1 MYLETTANM
10 ESSNQQ
16 IEFEKMLRHNADE
29 YIFSE
34 PFCLHVLKVPA
45 LEETRHVF
53 LHIVCFLC
61 ASSTTAEIEHQQE

>member
-29 YIFSE
+29 YIFS
-34 PFCLHVLKVPA
+34 FRNLDVFHVLKVPCIRRNSA
-45 LEETRHVF
+45 CIFTYRMF
-53 LHIVCFLC
+53 LVCIVY
-61 ASSTTAEIEHQQE
+61 HRRD

>member
-29 YIFSE
+29 YIFSLCPE
-34 PFCLHVLKVPA
+34 SPCIRRNSARIF
-45 LEETRHVF
+45 TYRMF
-53 LHIVCFLC
+53 LVCIVY
-61 ASSTTAEIEHQQE
+61 HRRD

>member
-29 YIFSE
+29 YIFS
-34 PFCLHVLKVPA
+34 FRNLY
-45 LEETRHVF
+45 VF
-53 LHIVCFLC
+53 M
-61 ASSTTAEIEHQQE
+61 A

>member
-29 YIFSE
+29 YMYIF
-34 PFCLHVLKVPA
+34 L
-45 LEETRHVF
+45 
-53 LHIVCFLC
+53 
-61 ASSTTAEIEHQQE
+61 